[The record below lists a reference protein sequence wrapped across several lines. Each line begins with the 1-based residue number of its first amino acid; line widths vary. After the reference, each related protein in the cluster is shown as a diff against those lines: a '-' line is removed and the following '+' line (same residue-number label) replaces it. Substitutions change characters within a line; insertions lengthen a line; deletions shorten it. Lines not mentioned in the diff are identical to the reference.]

1 MTATEK
7 FNLVKRACNEQKI
20 CQVKF
25 KDERTPR
32 FIHPLGI
39 CVTFNR
45 GLVIVCCVE
54 DASVDESVKSET
66 LVSNLPIEDCHQIQI
81 TEKKF
86 EVTADFVSQ
95 SKVCNDWLFHI

>member
-7 FNLVKRACNEQKI
+7 FNVVKRACHEQKI

-25 KDERTPR
+25 KDERIAR

-39 CVTFNR
+39 CLTFNR

-54 DASVDESVKSET
+54 DT
-66 LVSNLPIEDCHQIQI
+66 LDPARKNDATVSNLPIEDCHQIQI
-81 TEKKF
+81 TDKSF
-86 EVTADFVSQ
+86 NVTSDFVTQ
-95 SKVCNDWLFHI
+95 TKICDDWLFHI

>member
-20 CQVKF
+20 CQVKL
-25 KDERTPR
+25 KEETTPR

-39 CVTFNR
+39 CLTYNR

-54 DASVDESVKSET
+54 DTINAAIKKDAT
-66 LVSNLPIEDCHQIQI
+66 VSNLPIEDCHQIQI
-81 TEKKF
+81 TDKNFK
-86 EVTADFVSQ
+86 VTADFVTQ
-95 SKVCNDWLFHI
+95 TKICDDWLFHI